1 MVTRATNAMSDT
13 RRRERRTVEKRNI
26 GTVRPGLRRRDVVPA

>member
-1 MVTRATNAMSDT
+1 MVTQATNAMSDA

-26 GTVRPGLRRRDVVPA
+26 GTVRPGARSKDAVPA

>member
-1 MVTRATNAMSDT
+1 MVTRATNAMSDA

-26 GTVRPGLRRRDVVPA
+26 GTARPGPRRREIVSA